1 VDTGQTRCYNNK
13 EEISFPSPVDP
24 FYGQDAQ
31 FQSNQPLYMDNGD
44 DTVTDKITGLMWT
57 KSPDLNGDGQI
68 NVADK
73 LSYKEAFARAD
84 TMTFAGYT
92 DWRLPSI
99 KELYSLIMF
108 YGLDP
113 SGYSGSTDSL

>member
-1 VDTGQTRCYNNK
+1 MDTGQTRCYNNK

-44 DTVTDKITGLMWT
+44 DT
-57 KSPDLNGDGQI
+57 
-68 NVADK
+68 VADK